1 MTLNFIYMNGY
12 GLYVLSSFLFTLICF
27 AGLFLVTKAQ
37 LIREQNKF
45 YVKFGEL
52 NSDQIQEAKKQKIYK
67 EIIATETFSKI

>member
-12 GLYVLSSFLFTLICF
+12 GVYVLSSFLFALICF
-27 AGLFLVTKAQ
+27 AGLYLATRAQ
-37 LIREQNKF
+37 LIKEQNKF

>member
-12 GLYVLSSFLFTLICF
+12 GAYVLSSFLFTLICF
-27 AGLFLVTKAQ
+27 AGLYLATRAQ
-37 LIREQNKF
+37 LIKEQNKF

>member
-12 GLYVLSSFLFTLICF
+12 GAYVISSFLFTLICF
-27 AGLFLVTKAQ
+27 AGLYLVTKSQ
-37 LIREQNKF
+37 LIKEQNKF

-52 NSDQIQEAKKQKIYK
+52 NSDQIKEAKKQKIYK

>member
-27 AGLFLVTKAQ
+27 AGLYLATKSQ
-37 LIREQNKF
+37 LIKEQNKF
-45 YVKFGEL
+45 YVKFAEL
-52 NSDQIQEAKKQKIYK
+52 NSDQVQEAKKQKIYK

>member
-12 GLYVLSSFLFTLICF
+12 GVYVLSSFLFKLICF
-27 AGLFLVTKAQ
+27 AGLYLATKAQ
-37 LIREQNKF
+37 LIKEQNKL

>member
-1 MTLNFIYMNGY
+1 MILNFIYMNGY
-12 GLYVLSSFLFTLICF
+12 GVYVLSSFLFALICF
-27 AGLFLVTKAQ
+27 AGLYLATKAQ
-37 LIREQNKF
+37 LIKEQNKF